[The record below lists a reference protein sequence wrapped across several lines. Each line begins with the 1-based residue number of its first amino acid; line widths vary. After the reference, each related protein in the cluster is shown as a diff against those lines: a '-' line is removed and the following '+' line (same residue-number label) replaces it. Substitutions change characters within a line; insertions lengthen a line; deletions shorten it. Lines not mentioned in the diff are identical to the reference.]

1 MVRVRLPDGS
11 ARELPDGATSAT
23 LAADIGRRLAR
34 DAVIACVDGAEMD
47 LGAPLP
53 DGATVEIVSAAS
65 ERGLHTL
72 RHSTAHVLAQAVL
85 GLFPGAT
92 FAIGPPVADGFYYDF
107 ELPDGRTFTD
117 ADLESI
123 DARMREIIAVDQ
135 AFVRREVD
143 PATALEI
150 FAAHAYKREIIE
162 QVAAAPVDV
171 VQSDADLAAEAGAG
185 GVLSCYSNGDDFVDL
200 CLGPH
205 VPSTGRLSHFALQRV
220 AGAYWRGDNDRPMLQ
235 RIYGTAWATAAD
247 LKAHLHA
254 LAEAARRD
262 HRRLARE
269 LDLVSWPEE
278 LGPGLAV
285 WHPKGALV
293 RHLMEDYSRSRH
305 AESGYDFVYT
315 PHLAKANLWETSG
328 HLDFYAES
336 MYPPMELDGASYYP
350 KPMNCPFHVMI
361 YRSSQRSYRDLPLRL
376 FELGAVY
383 RYELSG
389 AVHGLLRSRGFTQDD
404 SHIFATPEQVP
415 TELASLLDFV
425 LSVLRAFGFDDFQA
439 KLSTR
444 PASKAVGP
452 EEMWDLATEGLRAAL
467 ESAGLDYVTD
477 HGGGAFYGPK
487 IDVDVTDAIG
497 RAWQLSTL
505 QVDFNLP
512 ERFDIHYTAADGQ
525 RHRPVMIHRALFG
538 SVERFFGVLLEHYA
552 GAFPTWLAPVQARV
566 LPVAADHAPYANQVA
581 DVLRAEGL
589 RAEVAA
595 SDEPL
600 GRRVRGARLEKI
612 PYVLVVGASDVA
624 AGTAGVNTRGA
635 EPERDVPL
643 DEVKARI
650 LADAG
655 ARR

>member
-1 MVRVRLPDGS
+1 
-11 ARELPDGATSAT
+11 
-23 LAADIGRRLAR
+23 
-34 DAVIACVDGAEMD
+34 
-47 LGAPLP
+47 
-53 DGATVEIVSAAS
+53 
-65 ERGLHTL
+65 
-72 RHSTAHVLAQAVL
+72 
-85 GLFPGAT
+85 
-92 FAIGPPVADGFYYDF
+92 
-107 ELPDGRTFTD
+107 
-117 ADLESI
+117 
-123 DARMREIIAVDQ
+123 
-135 AFVRREVD
+135 
-143 PATALEI
+143 
-150 FAAHAYKREIIE
+150 
-162 QVAAAPVDV
+162 
-171 VQSDADLAAEAGAG
+171 
-185 GVLSCYSNGDDFVDL
+185 
-200 CLGPH
+200 
-205 VPSTGRLSHFALQRV
+205 
-220 AGAYWRGDNDRPMLQ
+220 
-235 RIYGTAWATAAD
+235 
-247 LKAHLHA
+247 
-254 LAEAARRD
+254 
-262 HRRLARE
+262 
-269 LDLVSWPEE
+269 
-278 LGPGLAV
+278 
-285 WHPKGALV
+285 
-293 RHLMEDYSRSRH
+293 MEDYSRSRH

-655 ARR
+655 ARAMSELGRLWAGWRADYVASVSGESTGDDATFSLPLRGDRPGRPARRRDLCGLAWQALLCRAERLPVHDGAPAGRAVRGGRIPRRSGRRRLGRAVGGSAQRRAGGQGGLHPRRGERGFNLGRAAGAGVPGHLHIHCLPRWVGDTNFMTSVGGVRVLPETLEDTWRKLREAWPDEPR